1 MSSWYSLIE
10 YPKDR
15 ELDVADFVDYS
26 ILLTG
31 LVALGFWMLRGRER
45 FVDAELQDLNHL
57 PADKAD

>member
-15 ELDVADFVDYS
+15 ELDTADFVDYV

-31 LVALGFWMLRGRER
+31 FIALGFWMLRGRER
-45 FVDAELQDLNHL
+45 HVLDVYVKEE
-57 PADKAD
+57 